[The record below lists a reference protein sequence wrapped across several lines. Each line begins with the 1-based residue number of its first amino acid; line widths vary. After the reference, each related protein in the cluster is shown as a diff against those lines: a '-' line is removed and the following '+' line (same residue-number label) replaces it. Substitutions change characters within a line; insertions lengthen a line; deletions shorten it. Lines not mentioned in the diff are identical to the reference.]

1 MQVLQIY
8 ANNPLRNY
16 SYILYAAN
24 HECVVIDP
32 FNAEQIIE
40 VLNFNKLL
48 PQVIIN
54 THQHHDHICG
64 NDALVKEFNIKI
76 LDLSITK
83 NFSLGP
89 AILTFH
95 HTPGHTLDHYSIS
108 VDIGSRPYCLFSG
121 DTLFHAGVGNCKHGG
136 HVEVL
141 YQTIR
146 NIYSKFSDEYILYPG
161 HDYIENNLKFC
172 RSVNAQYPLMVQSD
186 QNRIINLKQEREMNP
201 FLNEDL
207 LQRLLVGDT
216 SLDTDKK
223 RFLKLRSL
231 RDSW

>member
-16 SYILYAAN
+16 SYILGAPKR
-24 HECVVIDP
+24 ECIVIDP

-40 VLNFNKLL
+40 VLNKNKLI

-64 NDALVKEFNIKI
+64 NDAIGKEFKIKV
-76 LDLSITK
+76 LDLTMVS
-83 NFSLGP
+83 NFELGP

-95 HTPGHTLDHYSIS
+95 HTPGHTLDHYSIT
-108 VDIGSRPYCLFSG
+108 VDISSRPYCLFSG

-136 HVEVL
+136 DVETL
-141 YQTIR
+141 YKTIR
-146 NIYSKFSDEYILYPG
+146 NIYSKFSDDYILYPG
-161 HDYIENNLKFC
+161 HDYIENNLNFC
-172 RSVNAQYPLMVQSD
+172 LSVNSQYPLMVSY
-186 QNRIINLKQEREMNP
+186 NKNKIIHLKQEREINP
-201 FLNEDL
+201 FLNEVL
-207 LQRLLVGDT
+207 LRQIFANDT
-216 SLDTDKK
+216 KLDTDKK
-223 RFLKLRSL
+223 RFFKLRSL